1 MKHSW
6 SLRYKK
12 FYLFHE
18 CLLYVFPSS
27 EKISQEDL
35 YPGAC
40 PVSDCCYLRTYY
52 VASLWKVIASEPSPT
67 ELFSRASACWSLTRT
82 N

>member
-6 SLRYKK
+6 SLRYEK
-12 FYLFHE
+12 FYLSHE
-18 CLLYVFPSS
+18 CLLYIFFSS

-40 PVSDCCYLRTYY
+40 PVRDYCNLGGYYL
-52 VASLWKVIASEPSPT
+52 ANL
-67 ELFSRASACWSLTRT
+67 
-82 N
+82 

>member
-6 SLRYKK
+6 SFINI

-18 CLLYVFPSS
+18 CLLYIFLSS
-27 EKISQEDL
+27 EKVSQEDL

-40 PVSDCCYLRTYY
+40 PVSDYCNLGIYF
-52 VASLWKVIASEPSPT
+52 VAS
-67 ELFSRASACWSLTRT
+67 
-82 N
+82 